1 VNVHVGPQAPGTPQI
16 KPGGVVLSSN
26 YSPVVSPGAL
36 ATIFGSNFLDS
47 GESVSAAFEG
57 RTGDRLPT
65 QLQGVR
71 VLISDAS
78 GNLITEAPLLY
89 VGAGQINF
97 QAPFEVFGQSSVK
110 VAVDRSG
117 FRSTSRS
124 VAVQSASPGVFTY
137 AGNHA
142 LAVNQDGSLN
152 QSANS
157 AARGSALTVYLTG
170 GGNVAPTWPTGKAA
184 SAFPLIRTPG
194 DTSVSV
200 GGVPAAIQFMGL
212 APGLVG
218 VVQMNLI
225 LSPSTPTGDQPL
237 KISVNGSSSNEP
249 VVAVK

>member
-1 VNVHVGPQAPGTPQI
+1 M
-16 KPGGVVLSSN
+16 
-26 YSPVVSPGAL
+26 
-36 ATIFGSNFLDS
+36 DS
-47 GESVSAAFEG
+47 
-57 RTGDRLPT
+57 RP
-65 QLQGVR
+65 
-71 VLISDAS
+71 I
-78 GNLITEAPLLY
+78 
-89 VGAGQINF
+89 
-97 QAPFEVFGQSSVK
+97 
-110 VAVDRSG
+110 
-117 FRSTSRS
+117 
-124 VAVQSASPGVFTY
+124 QSASPGVFTY
-137 AGNHA
+137 GGNRA

-194 DTSVSV
+194 DTAVSV
-200 GGVPAAIQFMGL
+200 GGAPAAIQFIGL